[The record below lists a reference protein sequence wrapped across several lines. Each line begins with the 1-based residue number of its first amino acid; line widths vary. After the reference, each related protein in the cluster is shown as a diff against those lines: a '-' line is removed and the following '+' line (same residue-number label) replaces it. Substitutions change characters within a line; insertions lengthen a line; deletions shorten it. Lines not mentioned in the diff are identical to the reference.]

1 MKNSIALKK
10 RKNQN
15 SKIQHRLKA
24 DNSKIKNQNS
34 KLKTPIA
41 LAIHSPLQRG
51 GGSRKAARWWGFR
64 GCSLN
69 INHMKKYNKPMI
81 AVRYVDIQGICAGS
95 QVQIGPGYAT
105 EDACSKGNTTQLSIR
120 DVWEDK

>member
-1 MKNSIALKK
+1 M
-10 RKNQN
+10 RRENQN

-24 DNSKIKNQNS
+24 DNSKIKIQKS

-41 LAIHSPLQRG
+41 QAIHSPLRRG
-51 GGSRKAARWWGFR
+51 GGSRKAARGWGFR

-95 QVQIGPGYAT
+95 QVQIGPGNAY

>member
-1 MKNSIALKK
+1 MRHWRNNSCLGK
-10 RKNQN
+10 RLYEPSAKFNNQN
-15 SKIQHRLKA
+15 SKI
-24 DNSKIKNQNS
+24 KIQNC
-34 KLKTPIA
+34 A
-41 LAIHSPLQRG
+41 FGA
-51 GGSRKAARWWGFR
+51 WGF
-64 GCSLN
+64 
-69 INHMKKYNKPMI
+69 IMKKYNKPMI